1 MAMRRS
7 AWKAQ
12 RWMAQCG
19 LCATV
24 RTIRRGPTA
33 TSACPSTTTLL
44 GDARRHRTLTS
55 VGVSDE
61 TRHQCIFE
69 PGWLDRCWPGVCV
82 CVCVCVCMCM
92 CMCMR
97 TGEEQGLIP
106 GMGRLGTSTQRLSSG
121 AKPSECEAEH
131 SLYLVSVFRTH
142 GALPHLP
149 HVFMACC
156 FSTGATSASQHVAH
170 GRQGHVSEL
179 LSNSERQE
187 YGKTRNGMAPSVVT
201 FPNVGT
207 GL

>member
-1 MAMRRS
+1 MTVFPASSVSCSRSRMTVFPASCVSCSRCRMTVYSRPAEVPFERISSCAGANAMAMRRS

-82 CVCVCVCMCM
+82 CVCVCVC
-92 CMCMR
+92 
-97 TGEEQGLIP
+97 
-106 GMGRLGTSTQRLSSG
+106 
-121 AKPSECEAEH
+121 
-131 SLYLVSVFRTH
+131 V
-142 GALPHLP
+142 
-149 HVFMACC
+149 HV
-156 FSTGATSASQHVAH
+156 HV
-170 GRQGHVSEL
+170 HVHA
-179 LSNSERQE
+179 NWR
-187 YGKTRNGMAPSVVT
+187 
-201 FPNVGT
+201 GT
-207 GL
+207 GLDSRHGQIGDVHPASFFRSKAVGV